1 MVFVVGKQQAS
12 VAQELLAKFKAPSA
26 RSHQVKI
33 GPSGMGGC
41 PFCVGET
48 LAHKLPEIYP
58 DLVHVPSSSYAT
70 WIGTMGHSGIEHE
83 HFPEYLDYS
92 SQDNTENGI
101 PETKVHVYDLEG
113 YGSISGSIDLI
124 YKNEIFDWKFL
135 GKYGYDKMSLE
146 YRKDPT
152 RIPNTTYRVQQH
164 VYAYGARKAGF
175 DIERVNVVVF
185 PKHKSNWADVK
196 VFTEAYNEEL
206 VQAVFDRLVKIWNI
220 VQEGK
225 YKELPSNEDCYNC
238 NNGGW

>member
-1 MVFVVGKQQAS
+1 MSDLAS
-12 VAQELLAKFKAPSA
+12 ELLAKFKEPSA

-33 GPSGMGGC
+33 GPSGIGGC
-41 PFCVGET
+41 PYCVGET
-48 LAHKLPEIYP
+48 LAHRLPEVYP

-83 HFPEYLDYS
+83 YFFQ
-92 SQDNTENGI
+92 QDICGNSVDTGI
-101 PETKVHVYDLEG
+101 AETKVHVYDLED

-124 YKNEIFDWKFL
+124 YKNEIFDYKFM
-135 GKYGYDKMSLE
+135 GKFGYDKMCLA

-152 RIPNTTYRVQQH
+152 TIPVVTYRVQQML
-164 VYAYGARKAGF
+164 YAYGARKAGF

-185 PKHKSNWADVK
+185 PKHKSNWSDVR
-196 VFTEAYNEEL
+196 VFTEEYNQEL
-206 VQAVFDRLVKIWNI
+206 VDAALDRLEKIWKI

-225 YKELPSNEDCYNC
+225 YKELPSSEDCYNC